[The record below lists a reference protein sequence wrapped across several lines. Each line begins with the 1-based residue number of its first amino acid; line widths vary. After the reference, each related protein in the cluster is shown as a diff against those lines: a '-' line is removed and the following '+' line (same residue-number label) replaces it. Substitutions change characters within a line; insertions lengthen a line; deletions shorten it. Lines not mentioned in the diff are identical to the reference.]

1 MPSAAAVGPVR
12 APGIWRARW
21 RAGHPSERSAA
32 SWREP
37 GDVRIEERRPW
48 QRRRCSDWAVGS
60 GGHPSAQRELGKA
73 APAREIVQSAT
84 SAASA
89 QLEARGDC
97 RRLGWIAPRIRASNR
112 GQVPTSS
119 PANGASNADRWWGGE
134 SVLLGKREPQS
145 SCRPRQRKPFP
156 YPAATMWLGPLHW
169 FRSTSSVTRT
179 SQGHPGRMSRCHRC
193 SSGAVDSSRL
203 QPAL

>member
-12 APGIWRARW
+12 APGISRARW
-21 RAGHPSERSAA
+21 GAGHPRERSAA

-37 GDVRIEERRPW
+37 GDARIEERRPW
-48 QRRRCSDWAVGS
+48 KRRRCSDWAVGS

-73 APAREIVQSAT
+73 APARAIVQSAT

-119 PANGASNADRWWGGE
+119 PAKGASNANCLQFDLG
-134 SVLLGKREPQS
+134 SVLPERSAAESRAPRLRAYGPTLGVTGIPSSGATSARALEP
-145 SCRPRQRKPFP
+145 CFAVNALTLRIRRRRC
-156 YPAATMWLGPLHW
+156 WLGPLHW
-169 FRSTSSVTRT
+169 FRSTSSRW
-179 SQGHPGRMSRCHRC
+179 
-193 SSGAVDSSRL
+193 
-203 QPAL
+203 